1 MTIKHIVISGGG
13 PAGLQYLG
21 ALEYLHKKEFW
32 KTEEIET
39 IYATSVGAIIA
50 VFLCLKY
57 DWETLNQ
64 YIIERPWQDAFTITA
79 KHILDAYT
87 NKGLFDKKLAEI
99 IFKPLL
105 EAKDLT
111 THITLQELYNYS
123 NIVLHLFTFELNAFK
138 TVELSYKTHPE
149 LSLMVALT
157 MSCALPGLFMPV
169 CIENECYMDGGVMT
183 NYPINYCLLQQGIS
197 KEEILGVKTFKEE
210 TTDKKKNIVTSESTI
225 LDFIVSF
232 SINAM
237 NFISNSIQIEN
248 IPYEVECKVEENAL
262 SLETIK
268 ESISNKEMR
277 KGWIQ
282 KGNVDGE
289 NFLRKLT
296 I

>member
-21 ALEYLHKKEFW
+21 ALEHLHNKEFW

-64 YIIERPWQDAFTITA
+64 YIIERPWQDAFIITG

-111 THITLQELYNYS
+111 IRISLQELYDYS
-123 NIVLHLFTFELNAFK
+123 KIELHLFTFELNEFK
-138 TVELSYKTHPE
+138 SVDISYKTHPE
-149 LSLMVALT
+149 LSLMTALT

-169 CIENECYMDGGVMT
+169 CIENNCYMDGGVMT
-183 NYPINYCLLQQGIS
+183 NYPLNDCLRQGKL
-197 KEEILGVKTFKEE
+197 KEEILGIKTFQHN
-210 TTDKKKNIVTSESTI
+210 TLDKKKNIVTSESTI

-237 NFISNSIQIEN
+237 NFISNSIQLED
-248 IPYEVECKVEENAL
+248 IPYEVQCKVEENAL

-268 ESISNKEMR
+268 VSISNKEMR

-282 KGNVDGE
+282 KGNQDGE
-289 NFLRKLT
+289 NFLKKLT
-296 I
+296 KL